1 MIADLITAY
10 EELDIVGDGQVDRE
24 ELRSFAQSKGAE
36 FAFSDAGLDQFF
48 NQFDTDHDGKVSKK
62 EAEARTRQLGCLIG
76 KSHCFIFIVKFQ
88 GSNKQIVFLQQ
99 VERFFTSEWSS
110 GYRQFIAIQ

>member
-36 FAFSDAGLDQFF
+36 FAFSDADVDQFF
-48 NQFDTDHDGKVSKK
+48 NQFDTDHDGKVSKV
-62 EAEARTRQLGCLIG
+62 EWLNWFMSIAHLELGPEG
-76 KSHCFIFIVKFQ
+76 
-88 GSNKQIVFLQQ
+88 GN
-99 VERFFTSEWSS
+99 
-110 GYRQFIAIQ
+110 

>member
-62 EAEARTRQLGCLIG
+62 EWLSWFMSITFLELGREG
-76 KSHCFIFIVKFQ
+76 
-88 GSNKQIVFLQQ
+88 GN
-99 VERFFTSEWSS
+99 
-110 GYRQFIAIQ
+110 